1 MIKIFEKNQ
10 PIKNALERSLPI
22 FLGDDA
28 DVIVANTEEL
38 EKVSDEVE
46 CGKLVVF
53 YGFSSEA
60 LLRLKGDPAV
70 PYFYRNNTGYCQF
83 PFNLTDVATIYK
95 DICEGRKI
103 ENRAAILAAQV
114 GVRNTLVDILLHDL
128 HPGKDTTEPMK
139 KAQNEFDIAGSTE
152 EVREKLKEIM
162 SRKDEATPVKDLIGD
177 EVLKGVFCDIEG
189 TLLSSDDAVNESVLQ
204 MLEKE
209 EGKRA
214 VSIWTGGDTEK
225 LQKKLYQLGV
235 KKFPILSKYSFK
247 GCEVEVVIDDLSQDE
262 FKKRYGIKSQKYI
275 QI

>member
-22 FLGDDA
+22 FLGEDA
-28 DVIVANTEEL
+28 DVLITNVDQLNNIRG
-38 EKVSDEVE
+38 EVE
-46 CGKLVVF
+46 KGTPVIF
-53 YGFSSEA
+53 YGCSSEES
-60 LLRLKGDPAV
+60 LRLKGDPAV
-70 PYFYRNNTGYCQF
+70 PYFYRKNTGYYQL
-83 PFNLTDVATIYK
+83 PFNLSDIAITYK
-95 DICEGRKI
+95 SILDGKKI
-103 ENRAAILAAQV
+103 ENRAAILASQTEAK
-114 GVRNTLVDILLHDL
+114 RTLAGILLHDL
-128 HPGKDTTEPMK
+128 HPGKNTTEPMK

-152 EVREKLKEIM
+152 KVREKLKEIM

-189 TLLSSDDAVNESVLQ
+189 TLLSSDGAVNESVLQ